1 MPRYLIEKKPP
12 FYDGQFMILIGVGAN
27 LTTPEG
33 RSPLETCSAAVV
45 AIQAIPSLRF
55 VTASPWYRTA
65 AIPKST
71 QPDYCNGVVRLE
83 GEIGPVDLLAALHEI
98 EDGFGRVRTVPNAA
112 RILDL
117 DIIDLNGIIRAIQ
130 PAILPH
136 PRAHL
141 RAFVLR
147 PILDVAPGWRH
158 PTLRRGVASM
168 LVDLSTQ
175 AIEPWHV

>member
-1 MPRYLIEKKPP
+1 
-12 FYDGQFMILIGVGAN
+12 MILIGIGAN
-27 LTTPEG
+27 LPAPGSLT
-33 RSPLETCSAAVV
+33 PLETCSAAVE
-45 AIQAIPSLRF
+45 ALREIPDLRF

-71 QPDYCNGVVRLE
+71 QPDFCNGVVRLE
-83 GEIGPVDLLAALHEI
+83 GEIGPVELMTALMAI
-98 EDGFGRVRTVPNAA
+98 EDRFGRIRSIPNAA
-112 RILDL
+112 RAIDL
-117 DIIDLNGIIRAIQ
+117 DIIDLNGAIRAI
-130 PAILPH
+130 PPVILPH

-168 LVDLSTQ
+168 LVDLSPQ
-175 AIEPWHV
+175 AIEPWQS